1 LRPEAGHGRLKRGTD
16 DGYPVTPIMR
26 ILTRYILKEIVSHSL
41 IGLLAFTFVIYIPRI
56 GQLLELVARRN
67 LAFSTVVLLFLAP
80 VPAILVLTIP
90 MAVLVGIL
98 LGLSRMAADGE
109 VIAARAVGVGT
120 SRFARPVL
128 AYACLG
134 WLLASAMSLVLA
146 PRSNLE
152 LTRKEIQI
160 RNSQAAYEIEPRVF
174 IEQFP
179 KLLMYVQDLTRDRWH
194 DVFIADTSTPGSPK
208 VTLAESGTL
217 VNDARTGDLILHLEH
232 GATHEFDPQNQ
243 SRYSVSR
250 FDETDIPL
258 PPPQSEETGP
268 GRLSP
273 AMQPVGT
280 LLAAARSSTDPQERR
295 AAQVELHNRLAL
307 PVASL
312 VLALVGIPLGLFSR
326 KGGKAVGV
334 MVTILLV
341 FIYYILMALGFSL
354 AKEGRVSP
362 LMGLWMANVVF
373 ALAGTV
379 MLVQLGRVRPWV
391 QRLQE
396 AFAELGRG
404 FHRLRRKAR
413 KPLAFVVPSP
423 IRTPGSRMFQILDI
437 YVMRSWLFYFVLLLV
452 TFAGIY
458 MVFDFF
464 QLLGD
469 IVKNHARPGLV
480 FDYYR
485 YLFPYVVYLLLP
497 LSVLM
502 ATLVNFSLLTK
513 SSQITAI
520 KAIGVSL
527 YRISLPV
534 LALGGLLSAGMFV
547 LGDQYLPE
555 TNQRQSAYRNEIKGR
570 PPQTYFRPDVQW
582 IFGQSSRVYNY
593 RFFDPDHNVF
603 ANLSVFEFDPAGFT
617 ITRRIYAQRAFWEPH
632 IQGWVLEDGWAR
644 DLQGSRVMAYRTF
657 AVTTFKELSEPPEY
671 FKKEVKTSEQMSATE
686 LRVYIQ
692 ELRQSGFDVVP
703 LSVQLNRKFSYPLIA
718 FVVGLIGIPFSF
730 TAGRKGALTGIAVS
744 IAIAIVYW
752 SVSSLFEAMGNLGQL
767 PPAVAAWS
775 PDVLFAVGGVY
786 ALLRVRT

>member
-1 LRPEAGHGRLKRGTD
+1 
-16 DGYPVTPIMR
+16 MR
-26 ILTRYILKEIVSHSL
+26 ILTRYIFREIVSHSL
-41 IGLLAFTFVIYIPRI
+41 IGLLVFTFVIYIPRI

-67 LAFSTVVLLFLAP
+67 LPFATVILLFLAP

-98 LGLSRMAADGE
+98 LGLSRLAADGE
-109 VIAARAVGVGT
+109 VIAARAVGIGT
-120 SRFARPVL
+120 SSFARPAI
-128 AYACLG
+128 AYACAG
-134 WLLASAMSLVLA
+134 WLLASAMSLYLA
-146 PRSNLE
+146 PRSNFE
-152 LTRKEIQI
+152 LIRRETQV

-194 DVFIADTSTPGSPK
+194 HVFIADTSTPGSPK
-208 VTLAESGTL
+208 VTLSESGTL
-217 VNDARTGDLILHLEH
+217 VNDARSGNLILHLEH
-232 GATHEFDPQNQ
+232 GATHEIDPQNP
-243 SRYSVSR
+243 SRYSVAS
-250 FDETDIPL
+250 FSDTDIPL
-258 PPPQSEETGP
+258 PPPPNGEVAT
-268 GRLSP
+268 GRLP
-273 AMQPVGT
+273 ATMQP
-280 LLAAARSSTDPQERR
+280 LAVLIWTAHRASDIQQRR
-295 AAQVELHNRLAL
+295 AAQVEMHNRLAL

-312 VLALVGIPLGLFSR
+312 VLALVGIPLGLFTR

-334 MVTILLV
+334 MVTVLLV
-341 FIYYILMALGFSL
+341 FIYYILMASGLSL
-354 AKEGRVSP
+354 AKQGRVP
-362 LMGLWMANVVF
+362 PIVGLWVANVVF
-373 ALAGTV
+373 AAAGILMLARLRRAR
-379 MLVQLGRVRPWV
+379 LV
-391 QRLQE
+391 LQQ
-396 AFAELGRG
+396 AQDWFAELGRSLHNWR
-404 FHRLRRKAR
+404 HRAGQ
-413 KPLAFVVPSP
+413 PLTLVAPV
-423 IRTPGSRMFQILDI
+423 RAPGSSLFQILDV
-437 YVMRSWLFYFVLLLV
+437 YVVRSWLFYFVLLLL

-480 FDYYR
+480 LDYYR
-485 YLFPYVVYLLLP
+485 YLFPYVVYLMLP

-527 YRISLPV
+527 YRIALPV
-534 LALGGLLSAGMFV
+534 LALGALLSAGMFA

-555 TNQRQSAYRNEIKGR
+555 TNQLQSAYRNEIKGR
-570 PPQTYFRPDVQW
+570 PAQTYFRPDVQW
-582 IFGQSSRVYNY
+582 IFGQSDRVYNY

-603 ANLSVFEFDPAGFT
+603 ANLSVFEFDPASFT
-617 ITRRIYAQRAFWEPH
+617 MTRRIYALRAFWEPH
-632 IQGWVLEDGWAR
+632 IPGWVLEGGWVR
-644 DLQGSRVMAYRTF
+644 DLNGDKVTAFRTF
-657 AVTTFKELSEPPEY
+657 AVTTFKELDEHPEY
-671 FKKEVKTSEQMSATE
+671 FKKEVKTSEQMSAGE
-686 LRVYIQ
+686 LRSYIR

-718 FVVGLIGIPFSF
+718 FVVGLIGVPFSF

-744 IAIAIVYW
+744 IGIAIVYW

-786 ALLRVRT
+786 GLLRVRT

>member
-1 LRPEAGHGRLKRGTD
+1 
-16 DGYPVTPIMR
+16 MR
-26 ILTRYILKEIVSHSL
+26 ILTRYVLKEIVSHSL
-41 IGLLAFTFVIYIPRI
+41 IGLLVFTFVIYIPRI
-56 GQLLELVARRN
+56 GQLLEVVARRN
-67 LAFSTVVLLFLAP
+67 LPFTTVTLLFLAP

-98 LGLSRMAADGE
+98 LGLSRLAADGE
-109 VIAARAVGVGT
+109 VIAARAVGIGT
-120 SRFARPVL
+120 SSFARPAL
-128 AYACLG
+128 AYACTG
-134 WLLASAMSLVLA
+134 WLLASAMSLYVA

-152 LTRKEIQI
+152 LIRRETQV
-160 RNSQAAYEIEPRVF
+160 RNSQAAYEIQPRVF

-179 KLLMYVQDLTRDRWH
+179 KLLMYVQDLRRDRWH
-194 DVFIADTSTPGSPK
+194 HVFIADTSAPGSPK

-217 VNDARTGDLILHLEH
+217 VNDARSGTLILHLEH
-232 GATHEFDPQNQ
+232 GATHEIDPQNP
-243 SRYSVSR
+243 SRYSVAS
-250 FDETDIPL
+250 FSETDIPL
-258 PPPQSEETGP
+258 PAPPNEEVVA

-273 AMQPVGT
+273 AMQPLS
-280 LLAAARSSTDPQERR
+280 LLIWTAGHATDTQERR

-312 VLALVGIPLGLFSR
+312 VLALVGIPLGLFTR

-341 FIYYILMALGFSL
+341 FIYYILMASGWSL
-354 AKEGRVSP
+354 AKQGRVP
-362 LMGLWMANVVF
+362 PVIGLWVANLVF
-373 ALAGTV
+373 AAAGILMLAQLRRARLELQRVQDWFTDVGRALQRLRHKASQPV
-379 MLVQLGRVRPWV
+379 SLVTPARVRP
-391 QRLQE
+391 
-396 AFAELGRG
+396 
-404 FHRLRRKAR
+404 
-413 KPLAFVVPSP
+413 
-423 IRTPGSRMFQILDI
+423 PGGGILQILDV
-437 YVMRSWLFYFVLLLV
+437 YVMRSWLFYFVLLLL

-480 FDYYR
+480 LDYYR
-485 YLFPYVVYLLLP
+485 YLFPNIVYLMLP

-513 SSQITAI
+513 SSQITAV

-534 LALGGLLSAGMFV
+534 LALGALLSAGMFA

-555 TNQRQSAYRNEIKGR
+555 TNQLQSAYRNEIKGR
-570 PPQTYFRPDVQW
+570 PAQTYFRPDVQW
-582 IFGQSSRVYNY
+582 IFGQSDRVYNY

-603 ANLSVFEFDPAGFT
+603 ANLSVFEFDPVSFT
-617 ITRRIYAQRAFWEPH
+617 MSRRIYALRAFWEPH
-632 IQGWVLEDGWAR
+632 IPGWVLEDGWVR
-644 DLQGSRVMAYRTF
+644 DLDGDKVTAFHTF
-657 AVTTFKELSEPPEY
+657 AVTTFKELDERPEY
-671 FKKEVKTSEQMSATE
+671 FKKEVKTSEQMSAGE
-686 LRVYIQ
+686 LRTYIR

-730 TAGRKGALTGIAVS
+730 TAGRKGALTGIALS
-744 IAIAIVYW
+744 IGIAIIYW

>member
-1 LRPEAGHGRLKRGTD
+1 
-16 DGYPVTPIMR
+16 MR

-41 IGLLAFTFVIYIPRI
+41 IGLLVFTFVIYIPRI
-56 GQLLELVARRN
+56 GQMLELVARRN
-67 LAFSTVVLLFLAP
+67 LPFATILFLFLSP
-80 VPAILVLTIP
+80 VPAILVLTLP
-90 MAVLVGIL
+90 VAVLVGIM
-98 LGLSRMAADGE
+98 LGLSRLAADGE

-120 SRFARPVL
+120 GRFARPAL
-128 AYACLG
+128 AYACVG
-134 WLLASAMSLVLA
+134 WLLASAMSLYLA

-152 LTRKEIQI
+152 LSRKETQI
-160 RNSQAAYEIEPRVF
+160 RNSQAAYEIQPRVF

-208 VTLAESGTL
+208 VTLAERGTL
-217 VNDARTGDLILHLEH
+217 VNDLRNGRLVLHLEH
-232 GATHEFDPQNQ
+232 GSTHELDPQDE
-243 SRYSVSR
+243 SRYSVAS
-250 FDETDIPL
+250 FSETDIPL
-258 PPPQSEETGP
+258 PAPQEEASAGRIPPTMMPLEEL
-268 GRLSP
+268 LS
-273 AMQPVGT
+273 T
-280 LLAAARSSTDPQERR
+280 ARHASGAQERR

-307 PVASL
+307 PAGAL

-341 FIYYILMALGFSL
+341 FIYYVLMASGLSL
-354 AKEGRVSP
+354 AKQGRIAP
-362 LMGLWMANVVF
+362 LPGLWAANLVF
-373 ALAGTV
+373 ALAGIL
-379 MLVQLGRVRPWV
+379 MLAQLRGVGTWV
-391 QRLQE
+391 QGVQDVLADLDRFL
-396 AFAELGRG
+396 
-404 FHRLRRKAR
+404 HSLRRRAR
-413 KPLAFVVPSP
+413 KPLALVPRP
-423 IRTPGSRMFQILDI
+423 RVRTPGNQILQILDI
-437 YVMRSWLFYFVLLLV
+437 YVMRSWLFYFVLMLI

-458 MVFDFF
+458 IVFDFF

-469 IVKNHARPGLV
+469 IVKNRAEPGLV
-480 FDYYR
+480 FNYYR
-485 YLFPYVVYLLLP
+485 YLFPNIIYLMLP
-497 LSVLM
+497 LGVLM

-513 SSQITAI
+513 SSQIIAV

-527 YRISLPV
+527 YRISVPV
-534 LALGGLLSAGMFV
+534 LALGALLSAGMFV

-570 PPQTYFRPDVQW
+570 PPQTYLRPDVQW
-582 IFGQSSRVYNY
+582 IFGQSNRVFNY
-593 RFFDPDHNVF
+593 RFFDPDHDVF

-632 IQGWVLEDGWAR
+632 IHGWVLENGWAR
-644 DLQGSRVMAYRTF
+644 DLDGGRVSAYRTF
-657 AVTTFKELSEPPEY
+657 AVTTFKELTEPPEY
-671 FKKEVKTSEQMSATE
+671 FKKEVKTSEQMSAGE
-686 LRVYIQ
+686 LRAYIQ
-692 ELRQSGFDVVP
+692 GLRQSGFDVVP

-744 IAIAIVYW
+744 IAIAIGYW

-775 PDVLFAVGGVY
+775 PDILFAVGGVY

>member
-1 LRPEAGHGRLKRGTD
+1 
-16 DGYPVTPIMR
+16 MR

-41 IGLLAFTFVIYIPRI
+41 IGLVVFTFVIYIPRI

-67 LAFSTVVLLFLAP
+67 LPFSTVLLLFLAP

-98 LGLSRMAADGE
+98 LGLSRLAADGE
-109 VIAARAVGVGT
+109 VIAARAVGIGT
-120 SRFARPVL
+120 ASFARPAL
-128 AYACLG
+128 AYACAG
-134 WLLASAMSLVLA
+134 WLLASAMSLYLA

-152 LTRKEIQI
+152 LLRRETEV
-160 RNSQAAYEIEPRVF
+160 RNSQAAYEIQPRVF

-179 KLLMYVQDLTRDRWH
+179 KLLMYVQDVTRDRWH
-194 DVFIADTSTPGSPK
+194 HVFIADNSVPGSPK

-217 VNDARTGDLILHLEH
+217 VNDRADGTLILHLER
-232 GATHEFDPQNQ
+232 GATHEIDPQNEA
-243 SRYSVSR
+243 RYSVAS
-250 FDETDIPL
+250 FSETDIPL
-258 PPPQSEETGP
+258 PAQQAGETAPGQLPPT
-268 GRLSP
+268 
-273 AMQPVGT
+273 MQPLT
-280 LLAAARSSTDPQERR
+280 QLFWNASHAPDSRQRDAAR
-295 AAQVELHNRLAL
+295 VELQDRFAL
-307 PVASL
+307 PVGAL
-312 VLALVGIPLGLFSR
+312 VLALVGIPLGMFSR

-334 MVTILLV
+334 MVAILLF
-341 FIYYILMALGFSL
+341 FIYYVIMASGSSLARQGRISPLAGLWTANVLFAAAGILML
-354 AKEGRVSP
+354 A
-362 LMGLWMANVVF
+362 
-373 ALAGTV
+373 
-379 MLVQLGRVRPWV
+379 QLRRA
-391 QRLQE
+391 RLLLQHLQDR
-396 AFAELGRG
+396 FAEVGRALHG
-404 FHRLRRKAR
+404 LHRKAGR
-413 KPLAFVVPSP
+413 PLALVVPASP
-423 IRTPGSRMFQILDI
+423 VRTPGSGIFQILDV
-437 YVMRSWLFYFVLLLV
+437 YVVRSWLFYFVVVLL
-452 TFAGIY
+452 TFAGVY

-485 YLFPYVVYLLLP
+485 YLFPNIVYLMLP

-502 ATLVNFSLLTK
+502 ATLVTFSLLTK

-534 LALGGLLSAGMFV
+534 LLLASFLSGGMF
-547 LGDQYLPE
+547 LMGDQYLPE
-555 TNQRQSAYRNEIKGR
+555 TNQLQSAYRNEIKGR

-582 IFGQSSRVYNY
+582 IFGESNRVYNY

-603 ANLSVFEFDPAGFT
+603 ASLSVYEFDPQSFT
-617 ITRRIYAQRAFWEPH
+617 ISRRIYAQRAFWEPH
-632 IQGWVLEDGWAR
+632 IAGWVLEGGWVR
-644 DLQGSRVMAYRTF
+644 DLDGDKVTAFRPFS
-657 AVTTFKELSEPPEY
+657 VTTFKELAERPEY
-671 FKKEVKTSEQMSATE
+671 FKKEVKTSEQMSAGE
-686 LRVYIQ
+686 LRSYIRG
-692 ELRQSGFDVVP
+692 LHQSGFDVVP

-775 PDVLFAVGGVY
+775 PDLLFALGGVY